1 MLKFARLQSS
11 VLSACSAFQQALLLL
26 VRFSVAQDLL
36 VWFKTVQETQLF
48 MQYFEALLSME
59 YFESLRS
66 MEYFEALQSVDCS
79 AIKSSVVFLRSLL

>member
-11 VLSACSAFQQALLLL
+11 VLSACSAFQQALLPL

-36 VWFKTVQETQLF
+36 VLFKTIQETQLF
-48 MQYFEALLSME
+48 MQYFEA
-59 YFESLRS
+59 LRS

-79 AIKSSVVFLRSLL
+79 AIQSSVVFLRSLL